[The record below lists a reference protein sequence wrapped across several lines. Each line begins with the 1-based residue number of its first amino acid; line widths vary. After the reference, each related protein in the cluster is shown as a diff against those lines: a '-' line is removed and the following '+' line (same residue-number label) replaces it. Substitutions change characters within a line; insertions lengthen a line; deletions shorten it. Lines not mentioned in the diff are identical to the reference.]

1 MQIFERPLSCSFIA
15 SVAALAV
22 MSVPLAPSARS
33 QPQREPPG
41 QSSGEKVVSDRKL
54 DAVAAAL
61 PNVSN
66 LQQKYE
72 QRIAAATTSSAK
84 ERLSREG
91 SDAIEK
97 AVTKEGLSV
106 DEFNSILELAEND
119 QSVRENLL
127 RRIGPPAK

>member
-1 MQIFERPLSCSFIA
+1 MQIFERPLSCSLIA

-22 MSVPLAPSARS
+22 MSVPLAPPARS
-33 QPQREPPG
+33 QPRQEPPS

-119 QSVRENLL
+119 QNVRENLL